1 MERKHLIDV
10 LSLKYF
16 TSFRVNSTCLRV
28 YKSDSVRPKMF
39 TFGLIPGKRK
49 GTHFSTQDL
58 EMLGAQFCDTLLDYC
73 DPDRTKVGPE
83 PDTTVCSPADIC
95 LSTV

>member
-1 MERKHLIDV
+1 MENKHFIDV
-10 LSLKYF
+10 LLLKYLIQSELC
-16 TSFRVNSTCLRV
+16 TSQSLQVRF
-28 YKSDSVRPKMF
+28 RPKMF
-39 TFGLIPGKRK
+39 TFGWVPGKRK

-83 PDTTVCSPADIC
+83 SDTTVCSPADIC